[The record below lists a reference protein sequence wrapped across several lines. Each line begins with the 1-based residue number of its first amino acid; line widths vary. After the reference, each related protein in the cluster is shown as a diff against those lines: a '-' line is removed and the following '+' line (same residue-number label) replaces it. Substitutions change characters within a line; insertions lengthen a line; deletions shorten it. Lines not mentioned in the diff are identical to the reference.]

1 MENLPPGFT
10 VVQVSAFDEDSVRK
24 LTLKSISFWFRY
36 GEASW
41 YKTTKNIYFLSQTTT
56 LFGILISVLFRFKM
70 FLKLNI
76 LYG

>member
-24 LTLKSISFWFRY
+24 LTRKSISFWFRY

-41 YKTTKNIYFLSQTTT
+41 YGTTKKY
-56 LFGILISVLFRFKM
+56 LFFVANDNVVRYSYISVYFGFN
-70 FLKLNI
+70 FF
-76 LYG
+76 